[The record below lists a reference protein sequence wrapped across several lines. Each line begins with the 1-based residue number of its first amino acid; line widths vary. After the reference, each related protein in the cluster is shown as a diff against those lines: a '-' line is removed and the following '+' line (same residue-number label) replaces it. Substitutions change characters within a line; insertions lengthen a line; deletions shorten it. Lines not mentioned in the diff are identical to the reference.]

1 MVINSRIQREGDV
14 FHLVAQ
20 QLFDLTSDLSGLA
33 DRDEMFRLPTG
44 RGEGFAHETPA
55 VRIRATRRIRLSP
68 ETCSCPY
75 GAEQDQCEIVRRIRA
90 CFPLFAACAEKD
102 ILG

>member
-33 DRDEMFRLPTG
+33 DREEMFRLPTG
-44 RGEGFAHETPA
+44 RGGGFGHETPA
-55 VRIRATRRIRLSP
+55 VVS
-68 ETCSCPY
+68 
-75 GAEQDQCEIVRRIRA
+75 
-90 CFPLFAACAEKD
+90 
-102 ILG
+102 LGEV